1 MSPGRV
7 FVKIFNKILIKVI
20 DGTVRTN
27 VFDVEV
33 CSAVSSGAFDVEA
46 RTAISSDVFDVEAR
60 TAISSD
66 VFTSRSTSILRP
78 IRSQFYVQF
87 DLNFTSNS
95 ISILRPIRSQ
105 FYVQFDLNFTSNSRL
120 FDTISQLGT
129 NRHDHNNIP
138 VEYT

>member
-60 TAISSD
+60 TAVSSD
-66 VFTSRSTSILRP
+66 VFDDQGERRGVSSD
-78 IRSQFYVQF
+78 VF
-87 DLNFTSNS
+87 DDQGERRGGIIFLPAACQVEGRMNKQMDRRQVRLVIFCRRECNF
-95 ISILRPIRSQ
+95 
-105 FYVQFDLNFTSNSRL
+105 
-120 FDTISQLGT
+120 
-129 NRHDHNNIP
+129 
-138 VEYT
+138 

>member
-1 MSPGRV
+1 M
-7 FVKIFNKILIKVI
+7 IKVI

-66 VFTSRSTSILRP
+66 VFETSGRSRIAEGGSKGGGVWGGGRP
-78 IRSQFYVQF
+78 PRSARGY
-87 DLNFTSNS
+87 DYL
-95 ISILRPIRSQ
+95 
-105 FYVQFDLNFTSNSRL
+105 
-120 FDTISQLGT
+120 
-129 NRHDHNNIP
+129 
-138 VEYT
+138 